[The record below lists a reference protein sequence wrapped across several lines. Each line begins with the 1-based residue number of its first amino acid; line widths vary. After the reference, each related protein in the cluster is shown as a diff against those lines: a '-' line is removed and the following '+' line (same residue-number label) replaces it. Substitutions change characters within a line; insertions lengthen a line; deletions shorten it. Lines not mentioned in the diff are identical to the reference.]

1 MTDDRFPGGALPE
14 TPDEEQIEAA
24 RLLAEDAREQLQAEG
39 YSDGQILDWAQRYVA
54 AGHATGDVRDF
65 VAWVLR
71 GVS

>member
-14 TPDEEQIEAA
+14 TPDEEQVEAA
-24 RLLAEDAREQLQAEG
+24 RLLAADAREQLLSEG

-54 AGHATGDVRDF
+54 GGNPAADVHDF